1 MNRTYIG
8 TSGWNYRGWR
18 GAFYPAH
25 LAAARW
31 LAYYSTRF
39 NSVEVNYSFY
49 RLPTEQQ
56 CRSWYANTPADF
68 RFALKAPR
76 YLTHIKRLRDARE
89 GWNVFFSRVCEL
101 KDKLGPILFQFP
113 SSFRSNDD
121 NRKSVGVFLS
131 SVRQNGFIP
140 RLAFEFRD
148 NTWLDNAV
156 LGTLREHNAAFVISH
171 STRYPVFAAD
181 PTADYAYFRFH
192 GPREMCASSYSIPD
206 LAPWVATL
214 KEFRERPIDVYA
226 YFNND
231 MGCHAPG
238 DALSLRGL
246 LDADDQVESTVA
258 EDVCSDRRMK

>member
-1 MNRTYIG
+1 MSHAYIG

-31 LAYYSTRF
+31 LVYYSTRF

-49 RLPTEQQ
+49 RVPTEQQ
-56 CRSWYANTPADF
+56 CRSWYVNTPANF

-76 YLTHIKRLRDARE
+76 YLTHIKRLRDVRDA
-89 GWNVFFSRVCEL
+89 WDFYLSRVCEL

-113 SSFRSNDD
+113 SSFRCDD
-121 NRKSVGVFLS
+121 NNRKSLGVFLS
-131 SVRQNGFIP
+131 SVQQSGFIA

-148 NTWLDNAV
+148 NAWLDNFI
-156 LGTLREHNAAFVISH
+156 LGLLREHNAAFVISH
-171 STRYPVFAAD
+171 STRYPVFDAE

-192 GPREMCASSYSIPD
+192 GPREMCASSYSVPD
-206 LAPWVATL
+206 LAPWAATL
-214 KEFRERPIDVYA
+214 KALRERQIDVYA

-231 MGCHAPG
+231 VECHAPRN
-238 DALSLRGL
+238 ALSLRDL
-246 LDADDQVESTVA
+246 LDANDQLEMTMA
-258 EDVCSDRRMK
+258 ADVYSVRRIK